1 MRRCPHSGIWQTG
14 LFIHDAGV
22 TVAGTAPDL
31 HRIPFYEMRSHHQ
44 NRLQRYVLFL

>member
-1 MRRCPHSGIWQTG
+1 MRECPHSGNWQIWPFHHDTG
-14 LFIHDAGV
+14 I
-22 TVAGTAPDL
+22 TVAGTASDS